1 MKTVVLKFGGTSVAT
16 PEQREIAMLR
26 LREERER
33 GFSPVAVV
41 SAMGRAPEPYATD
54 TLLALAG
61 GRSGTHNADVAA
73 ACGELLSAAVFAS
86 ALEAQGIAAF
96 ALSGAQAGIFTN
108 ENHGEA
114 KILRVEPG
122 RVREILDGGA
132 IPVVAGFQ
140 GVSERGNV
148 TTLGRGGS
156 DLTAIALGHALD
168 AERVDIYT
176 DVSGAMTADPR
187 RIAGAHTIDRASLE
201 EMTELAE
208 HGAKVMHHKAADFA
222 RRTNTPYAIKGLQSG
237 EGTIVDEDVEH
248 DRPVTGVTASG
259 RVTWIRVIRGDI
271 EDRQRRMHVELQMFQ
286 RIADAG
292 ISIDQVTINQAGVMF
307 VVEGDR
313 GTEIRQL
320 LGDLNLAVR
329 VREGCSKLSVVGA
342 AMRYTPG
349 VIHRIVQALSVVNVE
364 IIHCTD
370 SNITVSV
377 LVPSQD
383 AHRAEQAVHD
393 EFHLE
398 NSVVTIDFPNV
409 GQKMV
414 MLKYAPLEK
423 V

>member
-1 MKTVVLKFGGTSVAT
+1 MNPVVLKFGGTSVAT
-16 PEQREIAMLR
+16 PELRDVAILR
-26 LREERER
+26 LREEIER
-33 GFSPVAVV
+33 GYAPVAVV

-54 TLLALAG
+54 TLLSLVG
-61 GRSGTHNADVAA
+61 GRGGTRNSDALL
-73 ACGELLSAAVFAS
+73 ACGELISAALFADT
-86 ALEAQGIAAF
+86 LEQQGLKAV
-96 ALSGAQAGIFTN
+96 ALSGAQAGVITTGK
-108 ENHGEA
+108 HGDA
-114 KILRVEPG
+114 KIVRVEPG
-122 RVREILDGGA
+122 RVRELLDEGA
-132 IPVVAGFQ
+132 IPVIAGFQ
-140 GVSERGNV
+140 GTTEDGDI
-148 TTLGRGGS
+148 TTLGRGGT

-176 DVSGAMTADPR
+176 DVSGAMTGDPR
-187 RIAGAHTIDRASLE
+187 RIEGAHTIDRASLE

-222 RRTNTPYAIKGLQSG
+222 QRTNTPYSIKGLRTG
-237 EGTIVDEDVEH
+237 KGTLVDENVEH
-248 DRPVTGVTASG
+248 EKPVTGVTASG

-271 EDRQRRMHVELQMFQ
+271 EDQKRRMAVEMQMFQ

-313 GTEIRQL
+313 GTEIRRL

-349 VIHRIVQALSVVNVE
+349 VIHHIVQALSEVNIE

-370 SNITVSV
+370 SNITVSI
-377 LVPSQD
+377 LVPSAE

-393 EFHLE
+393 KFHLE
-398 NSVVTIDFPNV
+398 EPSMEGKVNV
-409 GQKMV
+409 
-414 MLKYAPLEK
+414 
-423 V
+423 

>member
-1 MKTVVLKFGGTSVAT
+1 MNPVVLKFGGTSVAT
-16 PEQREIAMLR
+16 PELRDVAILR
-26 LREERER
+26 LREEIER
-33 GFSPVAVV
+33 GYAPVAVV

-54 TLLALAG
+54 TLLSLVG
-61 GRSGTHNADVAA
+61 GRGGTRNSDALL
-73 ACGELLSAAVFAS
+73 ACGELISAALFADT
-86 ALEAQGIAAF
+86 LEQQGLKAV
-96 ALSGAQAGIFTN
+96 ALSGAQAGVITTGK
-108 ENHGEA
+108 HGDA
-114 KILRVEPG
+114 KIVRVEPG
-122 RVREILDGGA
+122 RVRELLDEGA
-132 IPVVAGFQ
+132 IPVIAGFQ
-140 GVSERGNV
+140 GTTEDGDI
-148 TTLGRGGS
+148 TTLGRGGT

-176 DVSGAMTADPR
+176 DVSGAMTGDPR
-187 RIAGAHTIDRASLE
+187 RIEGAHTIDRASLE

-222 RRTNTPYAIKGLQSG
+222 QRTNTPYSIKGLRTG
-237 EGTIVDEDVEH
+237 KGTLVDENVEH
-248 DRPVTGVTASG
+248 EKPVTGVTASG

-271 EDRQRRMHVELQMFQ
+271 EDQKRRMAVEMQMFQ

-349 VIHRIVQALSVVNVE
+349 VIHHIVQALSEVNIE

-370 SNITVSV
+370 SNITVSI
-377 LVPSQD
+377 LVPSAE

-393 EFHLE
+393 KFHLE
-398 NSVVTIDFPNV
+398 EPSMEGKVNV
-409 GQKMV
+409 
-414 MLKYAPLEK
+414 
-423 V
+423 